1 VSELTGRKPILVL
14 DFDGVCHSYTSG
26 WKGANVIPD
35 PPVPGMWEALRE
47 YQAHFE
53 VNILSSRTH
62 QPGGLQAMREWFLN
76 HASTPSQRV
85 VFMALRFPTD
95 KPPALITID
104 DRGITFTGTWPSLE
118 SLKNFRPWYQQGKK
132 AAEV

>member
-1 VSELTGRKPILVL
+1 MTDLTNRKPILVL

-26 WKGANVIPD
+26 WQGAAVIPD

-47 YQAHFE
+47 YQTHFE

-62 QPGGLQAMREWFLN
+62 QDGGKPAMIAWFYNHCPPDCIDVARALQ
-76 HASTPSQRV
+76 
-85 VFMALRFPTD
+85 FPDD

-104 DRGITFTGTWPSLE
+104 DRGWTFVGVWPSLE
-118 SLKNFRPWYQQGKK
+118 SLKRFRPWYHREHK